1 MRSRLVGPGVGGLY
15 YSPLLRS
22 RHGAEGLA
30 AGRLAVAERQSRGWP
45 RRLRLAIAGAA
56 RGAAQRLVDARMAQA
71 QQYVEQA
78 VRVHRLNEQ
87 SAGRRAFVHYY

>member
-1 MRSRLVGPGVGGLY
+1 
-15 YSPLLRS
+15 
-22 RHGAEGLA
+22 
-30 AGRLAVAERQSRGWP
+30 
-45 RRLRLAIAGAA
+45 
-56 RGAAQRLVDARMAQA
+56 MAQA

>member
-22 RHGAEGLA
+22 RQGAVGLA
-30 AGRLAVAERQSRGWP
+30 AGGLAVGERQWRGGR